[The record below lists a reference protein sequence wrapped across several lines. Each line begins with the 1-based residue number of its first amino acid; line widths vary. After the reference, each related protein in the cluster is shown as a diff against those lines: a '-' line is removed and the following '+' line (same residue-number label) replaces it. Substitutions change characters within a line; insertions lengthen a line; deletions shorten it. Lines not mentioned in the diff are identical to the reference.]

1 MRAFGG
7 LIAGILI
14 AFVIAIA
21 ATLLAIAF
29 FPLPKGFEPK
39 SQADLANYYL
49 NAPFA
54 TLATIVVGRFLAALG
69 GGWAGIAIGGARW
82 IAWVTGVVLALY
94 LLVEMSSIPHP
105 LWMQISGIIA
115 PLVGAA
121 IAHHLAGR
129 ARPAAEDD
137 AVAEEEHVR
146 NEEVHEL

>member
-1 MRAFGG
+1 MRAVGG

-21 ATLLAIAF
+21 ATILAIAF

-49 NAPFA
+49 NAPVA
-54 TLATIVVGRFLAALG
+54 TLATIVIGRFLAALG

-82 IAWVTGVVLALY
+82 IAWVIGVILSAY

-105 LWMQISGIIA
+105 LWMQITGIIA

-129 ARPAAEDD
+129 ARPAQDD
-137 AVAEEEHVR
+137 VIAEEDHGGR
-146 NEEVHEL
+146 EEIHEL